1 MEMKRILSRLA
12 LSAGVFLALLG
23 GTEVVLRAQG
33 YGAIPSVWFDPE
45 VGTRFH
51 PGQTRQILAA
61 GGVFMHSA
69 EINELGFRGHLP
81 DPALDGDGGLR
92 VVCLGDS
99 FTFGW
104 GVEDGETYPVQLEE
118 ALADL
123 VTARAAGDT
132 GSSGPRSS
140 AVDVEVL
147 NVGLPGYNTWQEH
160 RLYEKLVRPMKPDVV
175 VLGWYLN
182 DLDPL
187 SYGVTGTLAPLDH
200 PLAGTALLDYWVRKL
215 RKRAPRFE
223 FEGFDQ
229 EGAQEIKPYYDQNR
243 PLVEHNSG
251 HPQARPYV
259 ERNLADLG
267 ALLDDLKADGVTPVL
282 AIFPSV
288 GQVDALKL
296 ARADKPAAEY
306 AADLAIIARIQ
317 RDLTEFVAPRGVTVV
332 DLLEPFMD
340 SEVRPY
346 GEVDQSHPSVH
357 GYSLGA
363 GKVLEALATGGLL
376 DR

>member
-1 MEMKRILSRLA
+1 MKRLLTRLA
-12 LSAGVFLALLG
+12 LSGGVFVVLLG
-23 GTEVVLRAQG
+23 GTEVALRAQG

-51 PGQTRQILAA
+51 PGQTREILAA

-69 EINELGFRGHLP
+69 EINDLGIRGHAP

-104 GVEDGETYPVQLEE
+104 GVEDPDTYPVRLE
-118 ALADL
+118 ATL
-123 VTARAAGDT
+123 RAAREAAGA
-132 GSSGPRSS
+132 GP
-140 AVDVEVL
+140 AEVL

-160 RLYEKLVRPMKPDVV
+160 RLYEKLVRPMAPDVV
-175 VLGWYLN
+175 VIGWYLN

-215 RKRAPRFE
+215 RKRYPKFE

-229 EGAQEIKPYYDQNR
+229 AAAQELKPFYDQNR

-251 HPQARPYV
+251 HPEARRYV

-267 ALLDDLKADGVTPVL
+267 ALLDDVLADGAVPVL
-282 AIFPSV
+282 VIFPSV
-288 GQVDALKL
+288 GQVDALK
-296 ARADKPAAEY
+296 ATRADDPAEKY
-306 AADLAIIARIQ
+306 AADRAVIARIQ
-317 RDLTEFVAPRGVTVV
+317 ADLTAFTEARGVAVV
-332 DLLEPFMD
+332 DLLDDFMD

-346 GEVDQSHPSVH
+346 GDVDQSHPSVH
-357 GYSLGA
+357 GYGITA
-363 GKVLEALATGGLL
+363 ARVAEALEAAGALS
-376 DR
+376 R

>member
-1 MEMKRILSRLA
+1 MSRLA
-12 LSAGVFLALLG
+12 LSAGVFLMLLS
-23 GTEVVLRAQG
+23 GTEVALRAQG

-69 EINELGFRGHLP
+69 EINDLGFRGQLP
-81 DPALDGDGGLR
+81 DRELDGEGGLR

-104 GVEDGETYPVQLEE
+104 GVEDGETYPVQLE
-118 ALADL
+118 ANLKNLLAAR
-123 VTARAAGDT
+123 TASQVAP
-132 GSSGPRSS
+132 SGPRRS
-140 AVDVEVL
+140 ARDAEVL

-160 RLYEKLVRPMKPDVV
+160 RLYEKLVRPMAPDVV

-187 SYGVTGTLAPLDH
+187 SYGVTGTLAPLNH

-215 RKRAPRFE
+215 RKKYPRFE

-251 HPQARPYV
+251 HPEARPYV

-267 ALLDDLKADGVTPVL
+267 ALLEDIKADGVTPVL

-288 GQVDALKL
+288 GQVDALKA

-317 RDLTEFVAPRGVTVV
+317 RDLTEFAGPKGVAVV
-332 DLLEPFMD
+332 DLLVPFMD

-357 GYSLGA
+357 GYGIA
-363 GKVLEALATGGLL
+363 AAAVLEALVAGGLL

>member
-1 MEMKRILSRLA
+1 MKRILSRLA

-69 EINELGFRGHLP
+69 EINDLGFRGQLP
-81 DPALDGDGGLR
+81 DPELDGDGGLR

-104 GVEDGETYPVQLEE
+104 GVEDADTYPVQLEA
-118 ALADL
+118 ALEEVLA
-123 VTARAAGDT
+123 ARVAGDAAH
-132 GSSGPRSS
+132 SGPRRSPVG
-140 AVDVEVL
+140 AEVL

-160 RLYEKLVRPMKPDVV
+160 RLYEKLVRPMAPDVV

-215 RKRAPRFE
+215 RKRYPRFE

-229 EGAQEIKPYYDQNR
+229 AAAEQIKPYYDQNR

-251 HPQARPYV
+251 HPEARPYV

-267 ALLDDLKADGVTPVL
+267 ALLDDIKADGVTPVL

-288 GQVDALKL
+288 GQVDALKA

-306 AADLAIIARIQ
+306 EADLAIIARIQ
-317 RDLTEFVAPRGVTVV
+317 RDLTEFAGPKGVAVV
-332 DLLEPFMD
+332 DLLVPFMD
-340 SEVRPY
+340 SDVRPY

-357 GYSLGA
+357 GYEIA
-363 GKVLEALATGGLL
+363 AWAVLEALVAGGLL
-376 DR
+376 D

>member
-1 MEMKRILSRLA
+1 MKRILSRLA

-69 EINELGFRGHLP
+69 EINDLGFRGQLP
-81 DPALDGDGGLR
+81 APELDGDGGLR

-104 GVEDGETYPVQLEE
+104 GVEDADTYPVQLEA
-118 ALADL
+118 ALQDL
-123 VTARAAGDT
+123 LAARVAGDA
-132 GSSGPRSS
+132 GHSGPRRSPVG
-140 AVDVEVL
+140 AEVL

-160 RLYEKLVRPMKPDVV
+160 RLYEKLVRPMAPDVV

-215 RKRAPRFE
+215 RKKNPRFE

-229 EGAQEIKPYYDQNR
+229 AAAQEIKPYYDQNR

-251 HPQARPYV
+251 HPEARPYV

-267 ALLDDLKADGVTPVL
+267 ALLDDIKADGVTPVL

-288 GQVDALKL
+288 GQVDALKA

-306 AADLAIIARIQ
+306 EADLAIIARIQ
-317 RDLTEFVAPRGVTVV
+317 RDLTEFAGSNGVAVV
-332 DLLEPFMD
+332 DLLVPFMD
-340 SEVRPY
+340 SEARPY

-357 GYSLGA
+357 GYGIA
-363 GKVLEALATGGLL
+363 AAAVLEALVAGGLL

>member
-1 MEMKRILSRLA
+1 MKRILSRLA
-12 LSAGVFLALLG
+12 LSAGVFLMLLG
-23 GTEVVLRAQG
+23 GTEVALRAQG

-69 EINELGFRGHLP
+69 EINDLGFRGQLP
-81 DPALDGDGGLR
+81 DRELDGEGGLR

-104 GVEDGETYPVQLEE
+104 GVEDGETYPVQLE
-118 ALADL
+118 ANLKDLLAAR
-123 VTARAAGDT
+123 TASQ
-132 GSSGPRSS
+132 GSTSGPRRSVRS
-140 AVDVEVL
+140 AEVL

-160 RLYEKLVRPMKPDVV
+160 RLYEKLVRPMAPDVV

-187 SYGVTGTLAPLDH
+187 SYGVTGTLAPLNH

-215 RKRAPRFE
+215 RKKYPRFE

-267 ALLDDLKADGVTPVL
+267 ALLEDIKADGVTPVL

-288 GQVDALKL
+288 GQVDALKA

-317 RDLTEFVAPRGVTVV
+317 RDLTEFAGPKGVAVV
-332 DLLEPFMD
+332 DLLVPFMD

-357 GYSLGA
+357 GYGIA
-363 GKVLEALATGGLL
+363 AFAVLEALVAGGLL

>member
-1 MEMKRILSRLA
+1 MKRILSRLA

-69 EINELGFRGHLP
+69 EINDLGFRGQLP
-81 DPALDGDGGLR
+81 DPELDGDGGLR

-104 GVEDGETYPVQLEE
+104 GVEDADTYPVQLEA
-118 ALADL
+118 ALEDVLA
-123 VTARAAGDT
+123 ARVAGDT
-132 GSSGPRSS
+132 AHSGPRRSPVS
-140 AVDVEVL
+140 AEVL

-160 RLYEKLVRPMKPDVV
+160 RLYEKLVRPMAPDVV

-215 RKRAPRFE
+215 RKKYPRFE

-229 EGAQEIKPYYDQNR
+229 AAAQEIKPYYDQNR

-251 HPQARPYV
+251 HPEARPYV

-288 GQVDALKL
+288 GQVDFLKA

-306 AADLAIIARIQ
+306 EADLAIIARIQ
-317 RDLTEFVAPRGVTVV
+317 RDLTEFAGPKGVAVV
-332 DLLEPFMD
+332 DLLVPFMD
-340 SEVRPY
+340 SDVRPY

-357 GYSLGA
+357 GYGIA
-363 GKVLEALATGGLL
+363 AWAVLEALVAGGLL
-376 DR
+376 D

>member
-1 MEMKRILSRLA
+1 MKRILSRLA
-12 LSAGVFLALLG
+12 LSTGVFLALIG

-51 PGQTRQILAA
+51 PGQTREILAA
-61 GGVFMHSA
+61 GGVYMHSA
-69 EINELGFRGHLP
+69 EINDLGFRGRLP
-81 DPALDGDGGLR
+81 DAALDGEDGLR

-104 GVEDGETYPVQLEE
+104 GVEDADTYPVQLEAGLE
-118 ALADL
+118 ELL
-123 VTARAAGDT
+123 GARAAADT
-132 GSSGPRSS
+132 GHSGPRRS
-140 AVDVEVL
+140 AVAAEVL

-160 RLYEKLVRPMKPDVV
+160 RLYEKLVRPMAPDVV

-215 RKRAPRFE
+215 RKKYPKFE

-229 EGAQEIKPYYDQNR
+229 AAAQEIKPYYDQNR

-251 HPQARPYV
+251 HPEARPYV

-267 ALLDDLKADGVTPVL
+267 ALLDDIKADGATPVL

-288 GQVDALKL
+288 GQVDALKA

-306 AADLAIIARIQ
+306 EADLAIIARIQ
-317 RDLTEFVAPRGVTVV
+317 RDLTEFVRPKGVAVV
-332 DLLEPFMD
+332 DLLVPFMD

-357 GYSLGA
+357 GYEIA
-363 GKVLEALATGGLL
+363 AWAVLEALVAGGLL

>member
-1 MEMKRILSRLA
+1 MKRILSRLA

-69 EINELGFRGHLP
+69 EINDLGFRGQLP
-81 DPALDGDGGLR
+81 DPELDGDGGLR

-104 GVEDGETYPVQLEE
+104 GVEDADTYPVQLEA
-118 ALADL
+118 ALEELLAAL
-123 VTARAAGDT
+123 VAGDT
-132 GSSGPRSS
+132 AHSGPRRSPVG
-140 AVDVEVL
+140 AEVL

-160 RLYEKLVRPMKPDVV
+160 RLYEKLVRPMAPDVV

-215 RKRAPRFE
+215 RKKYPKFE

-229 EGAQEIKPYYDQNR
+229 AAAQEIKPYYDKNR

-251 HPQARPYV
+251 HPEARPYV

-267 ALLDDLKADGVTPVL
+267 ALLEDIKADGATPVL
-282 AIFPSV
+282 TIFPSV
-288 GQVDALKL
+288 GQVDALKA

-306 AADLAIIARIQ
+306 EADLATIARIQ
-317 RDLTEFVAPRGVTVV
+317 RDLTEFVGLKGVAVV
-332 DLLEPFMD
+332 DLLGPFMD

-346 GEVDQSHPSVH
+346 GEVDQSHPSAH
-357 GYSLGA
+357 GYEIA
-363 GKVLEALATGGLL
+363 AWAVLEALVAGGLL

>member
-1 MEMKRILSRLA
+1 MKRILSRLA
-12 LSAGVFLALLG
+12 LSAGVFFALLG
-23 GTEVVLRAQG
+23 GTEAVLRAQG

-51 PGQTRQILAA
+51 PGQTREILAA

-69 EINELGFRGHLP
+69 EINDLGFRGQTP
-81 DPALDGDGGLR
+81 DPDLDGDGGLR

-104 GVEDGETYPVQLEE
+104 GVEDDETYPVQLEG
-118 ALADL
+118 AIA
-123 VTARAAGDT
+123 AAAGE
-132 GSSGPRSS
+132 GAKP
-140 AVDVEVL
+140 AEVL

-160 RLYEKLVRPMKPDVV
+160 RLYEKLVRPMEPDVV

-215 RKRAPRFE
+215 RKKYPRFE

-229 EGAQEIKPYYDQNR
+229 EAAQEIKPYYDQNR

-267 ALLDDLKADGVTPVL
+267 ALLDDIQADGAVPLLV
-282 AIFPSV
+282 IFPSV
-288 GQVDALKL
+288 GQVDALKA

-306 AADLAIIARIQ
+306 QGDLDIIARIQ
-317 RDLTEFVAPRGVTVV
+317 RDLTEFTEPRGVQVV
-332 DLLEPFMD
+332 DLLVPYMD

-357 GYSLGA
+357 GYGIA
-363 GKVLEALATGGLL
+363 AAAVLEALVAGGLL
-376 DR
+376 AR

>member
-1 MEMKRILSRLA
+1 MKRILSRLA

-69 EINELGFRGHLP
+69 EINDLGFRGQLP
-81 DPALDGDGGLR
+81 APELDGDGGLR

-104 GVEDGETYPVQLEE
+104 GVEDADTYPVQLEA
-118 ALADL
+118 ALQDL
-123 VTARAAGDT
+123 LAARVAGDA
-132 GSSGPRSS
+132 GHSGPRRSPVG
-140 AVDVEVL
+140 AEVL

-160 RLYEKLVRPMKPDVV
+160 RLYEKLVRPMAPDVV

-215 RKRAPRFE
+215 RKKYPRFE

-229 EGAQEIKPYYDQNR
+229 AAAQEIKPYYDQNR

-267 ALLDDLKADGVTPVL
+267 ALLDDIQADGAVPLLV
-282 AIFPSV
+282 IFPSV
-288 GQVDALKL
+288 GQVDALKA

-306 AADLAIIARIQ
+306 QGDLDIIARIQ
-317 RDLTEFVAPRGVTVV
+317 RDLTEFTEPRGVQVV
-332 DLLEPFMD
+332 DLLVPYMD

-357 GYSLGA
+357 GYGIA
-363 GKVLEALATGGLL
+363 AAAVLEALVAGGLL

>member
-1 MEMKRILSRLA
+1 MKRILSRLA

-69 EINELGFRGHLP
+69 EINDLGFRGQLP
-81 DPALDGDGGLR
+81 DPELDGDGGLR

-104 GVEDGETYPVQLEE
+104 GVEDADTYPVQLEA
-118 ALADL
+118 ALEELLA
-123 VTARAAGDT
+123 ARVAGDT
-132 GSSGPRSS
+132 ADSGPRRSPVG
-140 AVDVEVL
+140 AEVL

-160 RLYEKLVRPMKPDVV
+160 RLYEKLVRPMAPDVV

-187 SYGVTGTLAPLDH
+187 SYGVTGTLAPLDN

-215 RKRAPRFE
+215 RKKYPRFE

-229 EGAQEIKPYYDQNR
+229 AAAQEIKPYYDQNR

-251 HPQARPYV
+251 HPEARPYV

-267 ALLDDLKADGVTPVL
+267 ALLDDIKADGVTPVL
-282 AIFPSV
+282 TIFPSV
-288 GQVDALKL
+288 GQVDALKA

-306 AADLAIIARIQ
+306 EADLAIIARIQ
-317 RDLTEFVAPRGVTVV
+317 RDLTEFAGPKGVTVV

-340 SEVRPY
+340 SDVRPY

-357 GYSLGA
+357 GYGIA
-363 GKVLEALATGGLL
+363 AWAVLEALVAGGLL
-376 DR
+376 D